1 MTLQIRALKLQLSP
15 RQKLKRFLRLR
26 PKMKRKSRDRQ
37 EKNVDKRVELL
48 GKREKEKDVPETKRR
63 ERTDVEP

>member
-1 MTLQIRALKLQLSP
+1 
-15 RQKLKRFLRLR
+15 
-26 PKMKRKSRDRQ
+26 MKRKSRDRQ

-48 GKREKEKDVPETKRR
+48 GKREKEKDVPEIRRR